1 MFFTKY
7 ENKVLKD
14 YKNKIAADNS
24 VKNILKVFTENY
36 AEENKKYNRS
46 EDADMLLFQ
55 YGVYDWGSGKNLEI
69 DFARQLVKND
79 AIKQVHIT
87 LKFPYEEKFSKIESY
102 EEWYNSS
109 SSEKT
114 VKEWHDEIEK
124 QAIFEEI
131 NGMKYS
137 LEIWIDSAE

>member
-7 ENKVLKD
+7 ENKVLKE
-14 YKNKIAADNS
+14 YKNKIEADNS
-24 VKNILKVFTENY
+24 IKNILNVFTENY

-55 YGVYDWGSGKNLEI
+55 YGVYDWGDGKNLEI

-79 AIKQVHIT
+79 DINQVHIT

-102 EEWYNSS
+102 EEWYNSANN
-109 SSEKT
+109 EKNI
-114 VKEWHDEIEK
+114 KEWHDEIEK

-137 LEIWIDSAE
+137 LDIWIDNAE